1 MSLWRWSGAA
11 SLGLVSAL
19 VFGLVGCA
27 PRGGKGAGNA
37 GGAPDLDADPL
48 ALLPA
53 GATIVGTLDA
63 RAAFASAFGP
73 ALGGAMTALLP
84 LPESAG
90 FIAARDIDRVVVA
103 GYPASTPEVAV
114 VLSGRFDPGK
124 ITGATQT
131 RSGAA
136 IVAGTFA
143 GFATETA
150 GQVTFAAISPK
161 TLVAGTLSGVQAV
174 LDRVRQGQLA
184 RVVSPQVV
192 ETLQSPGAQAALVA
206 DFTTQPP
213 RIGSIGMI
221 NLGWL
226 QGVKLVRALG
236 DFNPPGLNVAA
247 TSTFGDP
254 SQATAAVS
262 GIHAL
267 DGWLT
272 ILAPALGGARIQN
285 LQVEAVGSDVT
296 TKFAVDGASLAALL
310 ALGTRFIPTQ

>member
-1 MSLWRWSGAA
+1 MSLWRWSGGA
-11 SLGLVSAL
+11 SVGLVSAL
-19 VFGLVGCA
+19 VFGLLGCA
-27 PRGGKGAGNA
+27 PRGAKGAGN
-37 GGAPDLDADPL
+37 GGAPDLDTDPL

-53 GATIVGTLDA
+53 GPTVVGTLDA

-73 ALGGAMTALLP
+73 ALGGAMAALLP

-90 FIAARDIDRVVVA
+90 FIPARDINRVVAA

-114 VLSGRFDPGK
+114 VLSGRFDPSR

-150 GQVTFAAISPK
+150 GQVTFAAITPK
-161 TLVAGTLSGVQAV
+161 TLVAGTQSGVQAV
-174 LDRVRQGQLA
+174 LDRIRQGQLA
-184 RVVSPQVV
+184 RAVSPQVV
-192 ETLQSPGAQAALVA
+192 ATLQSAGAQAALVA
-206 DFTTQPP
+206 DFTTQPA
-213 RIGSIGMI
+213 RVGSIGMV
-221 NLGWL
+221 NLGWV

-247 TSTFGDP
+247 TSSFANP
-254 SQATAAVS
+254 AQATAAVS

-310 ALGTRFIPTQ
+310 ALGTRFIPTP